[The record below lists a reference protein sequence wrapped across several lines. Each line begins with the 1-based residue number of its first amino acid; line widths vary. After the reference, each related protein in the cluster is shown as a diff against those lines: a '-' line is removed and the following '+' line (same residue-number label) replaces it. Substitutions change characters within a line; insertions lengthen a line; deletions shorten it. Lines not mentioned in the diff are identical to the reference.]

1 MASHFVSALNISRPK
16 DSHKRIHAAIND
28 PDFEDCED
36 DGINLDVETNMEVE
50 ASGDNEEVLR
60 EASIT
65 DFDAGDVV
73 GKLMAF
79 IAQLRSCSEGT
90 QNYLTEL
97 AVSNGCVP
105 WHIKLWVRTRWG
117 SLSDCFRSVLA
128 IRKVSSFLNAIKM
141 QY

>member
-16 DSHKRIHAAIND
+16 DSRKRIHAAIND

-50 ASGDNEEVLR
+50 ASGDDEEVLR

-79 IAQLRSCSEGT
+79 IAQLCSRSEGT
-90 QNYLTEL
+90 QNYLTEFT
-97 AVSNGCVP
+97 VSNGCVP
-105 WHIKLWVRTRWG
+105 WHIKLWVRTHWG
-117 SLSDCFRSVLA
+117 SLSDCF
-128 IRKVSSFLNAIKM
+128 
-141 QY
+141 